1 MHGLGLQWAGDGG
14 PSPDGSGTPRGR
26 DLPYDA
32 ELKRRGPLVIS
43 EALETGRDE
52 RDPADAE
59 QRIAHHRRSL
69 R

>member
-1 MHGLGLQWAGDGG
+1 MDLVYNGRETPDRRPTEAGR
-14 PSPDGSGTPRGR
+14 PGTGR

-32 ELKRRGPLVIS
+32 ELKRRGRLVIS
-43 EALETGRDE
+43 EALETCRDD

-59 QRIAHHRRSL
+59 QRIAHHRRSV